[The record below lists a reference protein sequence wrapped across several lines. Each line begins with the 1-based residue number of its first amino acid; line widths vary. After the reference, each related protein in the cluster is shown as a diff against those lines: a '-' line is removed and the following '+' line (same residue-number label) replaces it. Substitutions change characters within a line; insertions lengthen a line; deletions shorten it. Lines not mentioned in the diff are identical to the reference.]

1 MMRCILNWFSVRMI
15 ASLITTRLQLVVE
28 EEKIHASRGLNEE
41 MDLKIHPCSRYKAI
55 HCNT

>member
-28 EEKIHASRGLNEE
+28 EEKIHASRGLNERDGSE
-41 MDLKIHPCSRYKAI
+41 DSSLFPL
-55 HCNT
+55 